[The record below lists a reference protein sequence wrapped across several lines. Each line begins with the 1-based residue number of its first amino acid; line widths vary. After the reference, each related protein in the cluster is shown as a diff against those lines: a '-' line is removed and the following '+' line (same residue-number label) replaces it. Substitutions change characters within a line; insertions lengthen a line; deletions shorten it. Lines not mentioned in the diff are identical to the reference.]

1 MERVGRVVDDRVI
14 TSAGVSAGMDMAFHV
29 VAKVCGETVAGETA
43 RYIDYPWVRGA
54 PSAAPDRAVSAQLY
68 LTPGAPVSAPS
79 ATSNTVLPALQSD
92 LPVVA
97 VELRPPRAE
106 LEAAAGIDAW
116 IDTYHAIRGLV
127 RQGVRVMVTDSAV
140 GAQEENN
147 LRHLVNNLGPD
158 VPRSRVV
165 PFLTTKHSL
174 EFCLAYADQVVQHD
188 FPALVVLGGDKH
200 VGRARSVEH
209 AWQLRR
215 QIRDRHPALPL
226 GGWAN
231 PAADPARQAAF
242 VGGGDFTADFYLTQI
257 VSHHR
262 LGDVEPSCEADRA
275 RGLARREC
283 SASSTTAA
291 PTPRRSTC

>member
-1 MERVGRVVDDRVI
+1 ML
-14 TSAGVSAGMDMAFHV
+14 SALNSTD
-29 VAKVCGETVAGETA
+29 
-43 RYIDYPWVRGA
+43 
-54 PSAAPDRAVSAQLY
+54 S
-68 LTPGAPVSAPS
+68 
-79 ATSNTVLPALQSD
+79 
-92 LPVVA
+92 VVA

-116 IDTYHAIRGLV
+116 IDTWHAIRGLV

-158 VPRSRVV
+158 VPRDRVV

-174 EFCLAYADQVVQHD
+174 EFCLAYADQVVQHA

-215 QIRDRHPALPL
+215 LIRQRHPQLPL

-231 PAADPARQAAF
+231 PAGDPVRQAAF
-242 VGGGDFTADFYLTQI
+242 VAGGDFVADFYLTQI

-262 LGDVEPSCEADRA
+262 LGDVEAFLRESERA
-275 RGLARREC
+275 GATAPGMFGVFYYRSANPATLEVLRQFLPVPIDELKAEFAAGATPVDVCARTIRELRAVGVRHFYL
-283 SASSTTAA
+283 SNLPLTRTAA
-291 PTPRRSTC
+291 VLRAILERADLVKTS

>member
-1 MERVGRVVDDRVI
+1 VL
-14 TSAGVSAGMDMAFHV
+14 SALRS
-29 VAKVCGETVAGETA
+29 
-43 RYIDYPWVRGA
+43 
-54 PSAAPDRAVSAQLY
+54 
-68 LTPGAPVSAPS
+68 
-79 ATSNTVLPALQSD
+79 SD
-92 LPVVA
+92 SVVA

-116 IDTYHAIRGLV
+116 IDTYHAIRGVV
-127 RQGVRVMVTDSAV
+127 RQGVQVMVTDSAV

-147 LRHLVNNLGPD
+147 LRHLVTNLGPD
-158 VPRSRVV
+158 VPRQRVV

-174 EFCLAYADQVVQHD
+174 EFCLAYADQVVQHQ

-215 QIRDRHPALPL
+215 LIRDRHPELPL

-231 PAADPARQAAF
+231 PAADPARQVAF
-242 VGGGDFTADFYLTQI
+242 VGGGEFTADFYLTQI

-262 LGDVEPSCEADRA
+262 LADVETFLGAADRA
-275 RGLARREC
+275 GIAAPGMFGVFYYRSANPATLEILSQFLPVPVDRLRAEFAAGATPVDVCARSIRELRQLGVRHFYVSNLPLSRTAAVLRAILDRAGLTTSAALAR
-283 SASSTTAA
+283 
-291 PTPRRSTC
+291 